1 VTKNE
6 PPKPAWRLY
15 VHPAFSEAFDAL
27 VAEVKR
33 LQTSDP
39 GEYGQHP
46 KAKLLKRI
54 VDLVETEIPRDPGA
68 AEFNLGNTLG
78 PAHRHWRRAK
88 FLSRF
93 RLFFRY
99 NSKAAVII
107 YAWVNDENTLRKAG
121 SGNDPYHLFGGMLR
135 KGRPPDDW
143 IALTKEAAAYVP
155 PKLEGKPPLPERGAA
170 RAITKDEM

>member
-1 VTKNE
+1 MTKKVA
-6 PPKPAWRLY
+6 PKPAWRLF
-15 VHPAFSEAFDAL
+15 VHPAFSEPFDAL
-27 VAEVKR
+27 VDEVAR
-33 LQTSDP
+33 LKESDP
-39 GEYGQHP
+39 EGYAQHP
-46 KAKLLKRI
+46 KAKLLRRI
-54 VDLVETEIPRDPGA
+54 VDLIEKEIPRDPGA
-68 AEFNLGNTLG
+68 AEYNLGNTLG

-99 NSKAAVII
+99 NSKAEVVI

-143 IALTKEAAAYVP
+143 EDLMKQAVTHTPQEA
-155 PKLEGKPPLPERGAA
+155 EE
-170 RAITKDEM
+170 

>member
-1 VTKNE
+1 VNRTV

-15 VHPAFSEAFDAL
+15 VHPAFSQTFDAL

-33 LQTSDP
+33 LQTVDP
-39 GEYGQHP
+39 SGYSLHP
-46 KAKLLKRI
+46 KAKLLRRI

-68 AEFNLGNTLG
+68 AEYNLGNTLG

-99 NSKAAVII
+99 DSKAAVII
-107 YAWVNDENTLRKAG
+107 YAWVNDQNTLRKAG

-143 IALTKEAAAYVP
+143 ADLMQEAAAYRS
-155 PKLEGKPPLPERGAA
+155 PKNE
-170 RAITKDEM
+170 

>member
-1 VTKNE
+1 VRKKE
-6 PPKPAWRLY
+6 PPKSGWRLFT
-15 VHPAFSEAFDAL
+15 HPAFSGPFDAL
-27 VAEVKR
+27 VAEVAR
-33 LQTSDP
+33 LQKSNP
-39 GEYGQHP
+39 RGYAQHP

-68 AEFNLGNTLG
+68 AEYNLGNTLG

-88 FLSRF
+88 FLGRF

-121 SGNDPYHLFGGMLR
+121 GGNDPYHVFGSMLR
-135 KGRPPDDW
+135 RGRPPDDW
-143 IALTKEAAAYVP
+143 NAIMKEAAAYV
-155 PKLEGKPPLPERGAA
+155 LPESQQ
-170 RAITKDEM
+170 

>member
-1 VTKNE
+1 MLLDRPSCGILE
-6 PPKPAWRLY
+6 AGQHEICDRPPLQGCGMFDERLLLRRY
-15 VHPAFSEAFDAL
+15 PGLKAL
-27 VAEVKR
+27 CASAAARGFQNR
-33 LQTSDP
+33 LCHVISLLA
-39 GEYGQHP
+39 GMYGQSP
-46 KAKLLKRI
+46 ASSN
-54 VDLVETEIPRDPGA
+54 A
-68 AEFNLGNTLG
+68 AD
-78 PAHRHWRRAK
+78 
-88 FLSRF
+88 RF
-93 RLFFRY
+93 LFFRY

-170 RAITKDEM
+170 RAITKDEL

>member
-1 VTKNE
+1 MTKKE
-6 PPKPAWRLY
+6 SPKPAWRLF
-15 VHPAFSEAFDAL
+15 VHAAFCEPFDAL
-27 VAEVKR
+27 VGEVER
-33 LQTSDP
+33 LQKSDP
-39 GEYGQHP
+39 KGFGQHP

-54 VDLVETEIPRDPGA
+54 VDLVEKEIPRDPGA
-68 AEFNLGNTLG
+68 AEYNLGNTLG

-99 NSKAAVII
+99 NSKAEVII

-143 IALTKEAAAYVP
+143 EDLMRQAATYRP
-155 PKLEGKPPLPERGAA
+155 PEVEEQR
-170 RAITKDEM
+170 

>member
-1 VTKNE
+1 VTKKA

-15 VHPAFSEAFDAL
+15 VHPAFSEPFDAL
-27 VAEVKR
+27 VAEVRR

-39 GEYGQHP
+39 GGYSQHP

-68 AEFNLGNTLG
+68 VEYNLGNTLG

-107 YAWVNDENTLRKAG
+107 YAWVND
-121 SGNDPYHLFGGMLR
+121 DPYHLFGGMLR

-143 IALTKEAAAYVP
+143 AALVKEATAYE
-155 PKLEGKPPLPERGAA
+155 PKPED
-170 RAITKDEM
+170 RA

>member
-1 VTKNE
+1 
-6 PPKPAWRLY
+6 L
-15 VHPAFSEAFDAL
+15 
-27 VAEVKR
+27 
-33 LQTSDP
+33 
-39 GEYGQHP
+39 
-46 KAKLLKRI
+46 
-54 VDLVETEIPRDPGA
+54 GA
-68 AEFNLGNTLG
+68 AR
-78 PAHRHWRRAK
+78 RHWRRAK

-143 IALTKEAAAYVP
+143 AALEKEATAY
-155 PKLEGKPPLPERGAA
+155 KQPEAEKKA
-170 RAITKDEM
+170 

>member
-1 VTKNE
+1 MTKKE
-6 PPKPAWRLY
+6 SPKPAWRLF
-15 VHPAFSEAFDAL
+15 VHPAFSEPFDAL
-27 VAEVKR
+27 VGEVER
-33 LQTSDP
+33 LQKSDP
-39 GEYGQHP
+39 KGFGHHP

-54 VDLVETEIPRDPGA
+54 VDLVEKEIPRDPGA
-68 AEFNLGNTLG
+68 AEYNLGNTLG

-99 NSKAAVII
+99 NSKAQVII

-143 IALTKEAAAYVP
+143 EDLMRQAAAYRP
-155 PKLEGKPPLPERGAA
+155 PEVEEQR
-170 RAITKDEM
+170 